1 MALLILKHYEISF
14 YIRFQVILLS
24 YYISLFLTFAEFYVI
39 IYSINDSEVF
49 IMFDIARKHNLQ
61 KELNVLRLQILC
73 LDMDFFKNVRAN
85 IDLSEHYSNKEEI
98 LDLYNRFSTIEK
110 ELNSLVIDEG

>member
-1 MALLILKHYEISF
+1 
-14 YIRFQVILLS
+14 
-24 YYISLFLTFAEFYVI
+24 
-39 IYSINDSEVF
+39 
-49 IMFDIARKHNLQ
+49 MFDIARKHNLQ

-73 LDMDFFKNVRAN
+73 LDMNFFKNVRAI

>member
-1 MALLILKHYEISF
+1 MCY
-14 YIRFQVILLS
+14 
-24 YYISLFLTFAEFYVI
+24 
-39 IYSINDSEVF
+39 
-49 IMFDIARKHNLQ
+49 
-61 KELNVLRLQILC
+61 
-73 LDMDFFKNVRAN
+73 FFKNVRAN

>member
-1 MALLILKHYEISF
+1 
-14 YIRFQVILLS
+14 
-24 YYISLFLTFAEFYVI
+24 
-39 IYSINDSEVF
+39 
-49 IMFDIARKHNLQ
+49 MFDIARKHNLQ

-85 IDLSEHYSNKEEI
+85 IDLSEHYSSKEEI
-98 LDLYNRFSTIEK
+98 LDLYNRFSTIEN